1 MVVSSGAPGRQEE
14 ERNVEVGPWGRPGEI
29 GLRGR
34 RNFRALLRR
43 SCFFDSTVDV
53 SPLAKSSSGVSRTRS
68 SRIGVVGA
76 AELKD
81 NRLDSAVKEM
91 AVGVPMEGWPAEEYE
106 MEGQPLEEQEKD
118 GQLQEELENEGRP
131 KDSEPDN
138 VFGNTSERVAPWYP
152 TVSPA
157 SIVTMG
163 NSIWGFGVSA

>member
-81 NRLDSAVKEM
+81 NRLDSA
-91 AVGVPMEGWPAEEYE
+91 
-106 MEGQPLEEQEKD
+106 LEEQAKD